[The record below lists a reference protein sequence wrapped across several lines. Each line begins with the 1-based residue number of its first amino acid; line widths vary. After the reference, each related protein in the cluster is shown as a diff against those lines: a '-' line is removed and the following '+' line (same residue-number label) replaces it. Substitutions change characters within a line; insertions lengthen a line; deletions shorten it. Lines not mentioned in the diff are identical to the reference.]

1 MNNDELIEL
10 EFNKKEISNINLHKI
25 FGTFIK
31 NHKVIH
37 NEKNRMQY
45 EEMFTKNS
53 FISSLSD
60 FLNKE
65 NNIFSHSFVNMGA
78 YQSIKIRHIS
88 SGVDLD
94 FIYKYDSSKKDTTYQ
109 IYYNDNK
116 NVIQNVYFSTVLNT
130 NTIIKLNDI
139 LSFNMSSRTNIKD
152 NAKTIN
158 KLNPSE
164 IMRPDSTILKIEST
178 FKIIGDA
185 IIKNK
190 LSEDLFEL
198 LNLQYDF
205 LNKDFKNDVILYFKE
220 SNKIEQHN
228 QLISDLRLMDH
239 VKKIKPKL

>member
-1 MNNDELIEL
+1 MNNKELIEL
-10 EFNKKEISNINLHKI
+10 EFNKKELSTINLHKI
-25 FGTFIK
+25 FGAFIK

-53 FISSLSD
+53 FIISLLD
-60 FLNKE
+60 FFKKE
-65 NNIFSHSFVNMGA
+65 NSPFSHSFVNIAA
-78 YQSIKIRHIS
+78 YQSIKIHHS
-88 SGVDLD
+88 SGIDLD
-94 FIYKYDSSKKDTTYQ
+94 LIYKYDSSKKDTTYQ

-139 LSFNMSSRTNIKD
+139 LSFNMNSRTNIKD

-158 KLNPSE
+158 KISPSE
-164 IMRPDSTILKIEST
+164 IMNPDSTILKIEST

-205 LNKDFKNDVILYFKE
+205 LNKDFKNDVILYFKD